1 MYDGDACPN
10 WRDWNLAHHWDSA
23 TQAFVPRQQR
33 DHNWQQI
40 GDNLRFHCDPAP
52 VEAARVPSPI
62 STKNAGSDGRDFQY
76 KLCVWFSMQT
86 IFVVFNAHYVCG
98 FSKRN
103 IDQIAG
109 QYAQNQGNQF

>member
-23 TQAFVPRQQR
+23 TQAFVPRHHG
-33 DHNWQQI
+33 DHTWQQI
-40 GDNLRFHCDPAP
+40 GDNLRFHCNPAP

-62 STKNAGSDGRDFQY
+62 STKNAGSDGRDFQ
-76 KLCVWFSMQT
+76 CAVHT
-86 IFVVFNAHYVCG
+86 VCVVFNAHYVCG